1 MLKKV
6 AFTENLIST
15 SFVIVSFFWQHFL
28 VLDSNVKK
36 ENAGKSKRDGC
47 LRKVLKRVRCQ
58 VKVTPV
64 IRPGRVSRGTGKGK
78 ILRDIQNLTIIVH
91 RQARKMTMNRME
103 RKPLRSPPSETTL
116 QTPTLDIL
124 YVRI

>member
-1 MLKKV
+1 M
-6 AFTENLIST
+6 
-15 SFVIVSFFWQHFL
+15 
-28 VLDSNVKK
+28 KK

-78 ILRDIQNLTIIVH
+78 ITRDIQNLANNVH
-91 RQARKMTMNRME
+91 RHARKMTMNRME

-116 QTPTLDIL
+116 QTPTLNIC
-124 YVRI
+124 